1 MKSLSPESKYDDVG
15 GASMRHSLSWPD
27 PQVQPWV
34 GGTARLQ
41 KAYLGFW
48 AVAVVGT
55 PKCIREVLQN
65 SLGDGDRVSP
75 GEATRMF

>member
-1 MKSLSPESKYDDVG
+1 
-15 GASMRHSLSWPD
+15 MRQSLSWPD
-27 PQVQPWV
+27 PQVQPRVV
-34 GGTARLQ
+34 GPAGLQ

-55 PKCIREVLQN
+55 PKCICEVLQN

-75 GEATRMF
+75 GEATSMF